1 MKRIIV
7 ALMMSV
13 VLVSAKSADI
23 KNLFVEMPDSI
34 MPLLVKNNRLDMLD
48 YMDIGMSAKV
58 KNKLGGE
65 SEMTLLKDDMISI
78 SMTDVTEYDIKLF
91 YGKDSLVT
99 IAVIET
105 VCGGYCDS
113 GVTFYNDKWQPLDK
127 QKLILMPLFNDF
139 LDKKLMK
146 QSKNKTAIDE
156 MYYRM
161 MMIDS
166 APESDVITFTLT
178 TTDAILDEEIR
189 DSIFKTTS
197 INYRWN
203 GKKFIRQKDR

>member
-1 MKRIIV
+1 
-7 ALMMSV
+7 MMSV

-105 VCGGYCDS
+105 VKGGYSDS
-113 GVTFYNDKWQPLDK
+113 NISFYNTKWE
-127 QKLILMPLFNDF
+127 KLNTTNLIKMPVLEDF
-139 LDKKLMK
+139 INKKSLRNEENKKLLDELIYRMFVVDVAPDTNTL
-146 QSKNKTAIDE
+146 SVAFSSAEYIIDE
-156 MYYRM
+156 
-161 MMIDS
+161 
-166 APESDVITFTLT
+166 DV
-178 TTDAILDEEIR
+178 R
-189 DSIFKTTS
+189 NSIFARYS
-197 INYRWN
+197 IIYRWN
-203 GKKFIRQKDR
+203 GKKFIRQKK

>member
-7 ALMMSV
+7 ALIMSV

-105 VCGGYCDS
+105 VKGGYSDS
-113 GVTFYNDKWQPLDK
+113 NISFYNTK
-127 QKLILMPLFNDF
+127 Q
-139 LDKKLMK
+139 
-146 QSKNKTAIDE
+146 
-156 MYYRM
+156 
-161 MMIDS
+161 
-166 APESDVITFTLT
+166 
-178 TTDAILDEEIR
+178 
-189 DSIFKTTS
+189 
-197 INYRWN
+197 
-203 GKKFIRQKDR
+203 IRQNLF

>member
-48 YMDIGMSAKV
+48 YMDIGMPAKV

-105 VCGGYCDS
+105 VKGGYSDS
-113 GVTFYNDKWQPLDK
+113 NISFYNTKWE
-127 QKLILMPLFNDF
+127 KLNTTNLIKMPVLEDF
-139 LDKKLMK
+139 INKKSLRNEENKKLLDELIYRMFVVDVAPDTNTL
-146 QSKNKTAIDE
+146 SVAFSSAEYIIDE
-156 MYYRM
+156 
-161 MMIDS
+161 
-166 APESDVITFTLT
+166 DV
-178 TTDAILDEEIR
+178 R
-189 DSIFKTTS
+189 NSIFARYS
-197 INYRWN
+197 IIYRWN
-203 GKKFIRQKDR
+203 GKKFIRQKGR

>member
-105 VCGGYCDS
+105 VKGGYSDS
-113 GVTFYNDKWQPLDK
+113 NISFYNTKWE
-127 QKLILMPLFNDF
+127 KLNTTNLIKMPVLEDF
-139 LDKKLMK
+139 INKKSLRNEENKKLL
-146 QSKNKTAIDE
+146 DE
-156 MYYRM
+156 LIYRM
-161 MMIDS
+161 FVVDVAPDTNTLSVVFSSAEYIIDK
-166 APESDVITFTLT
+166 DV
-178 TTDAILDEEIR
+178 R
-189 DSIFKTTS
+189 NSIFARYS
-197 INYRWN
+197 IIYRWN

>member
-105 VCGGYCDS
+105 VKGGYSDS
-113 GVTFYNDKWQPLDK
+113 NISFYNTK
-127 QKLILMPLFNDF
+127 
-139 LDKKLMK
+139 
-146 QSKNKTAIDE
+146 
-156 MYYRM
+156 
-161 MMIDS
+161 
-166 APESDVITFTLT
+166 
-178 TTDAILDEEIR
+178 
-189 DSIFKTTS
+189 
-197 INYRWN
+197 
-203 GKKFIRQKDR
+203 

>member
-105 VCGGYCDS
+105 VKGGYSDS
-113 GVTFYNDKWQPLDK
+113 NISFYNTKWE
-127 QKLILMPLFNDF
+127 KLNTTNLIKMPVLEDF
-139 LDKKLMK
+139 INKKSLRNEENKKLLDELIYRMFVVDVAPDTNTL
-146 QSKNKTAIDE
+146 SVAFSSAEYIIDE
-156 MYYRM
+156 
-161 MMIDS
+161 
-166 APESDVITFTLT
+166 DV
-178 TTDAILDEEIR
+178 R
-189 DSIFKTTS
+189 NSIFARYS
-197 INYRWN
+197 IIYRWN

>member
-105 VCGGYCDS
+105 VKGGYSDS
-113 GVTFYNDKWQPLDK
+113 NISFYNTKWE
-127 QKLILMPLFNDF
+127 KLSTTNLIKMPVLEDF
-139 LDKKLMK
+139 INKKSLRNEENKKLL
-146 QSKNKTAIDE
+146 DE
-156 MYYRM
+156 LIYRM
-161 MMIDS
+161 FVVDVAPDTNTLSVAFSSAEYIIDK
-166 APESDVITFTLT
+166 DVRN
-178 TTDAILDEEIR
+178 AIFAR
-189 DSIFKTTS
+189 YSI
-197 INYRWN
+197 IYRWN
-203 GKKFIRQKDR
+203 GKKFIRQKGR

>member
-113 GVTFYNDKWQPLDK
+113 DVTFYNDKWQPLDK

-166 APESDVITFTLT
+166 APKSDVITFTLT
-178 TTDAILDEEIR
+178 TTDTILDEEIR

-203 GKKFIRQKDR
+203 GKKFVRLKNS

>member
-34 MPLLVKNNRLDMLD
+34 MSLLVKNNRLDMLD

-105 VCGGYCDS
+105 VKGGYSDS
-113 GVTFYNDKWQPLDK
+113 NISFYNTKWE
-127 QKLILMPLFNDF
+127 KLNTTNLIKMPVLEDF
-139 LDKKLMK
+139 INKKSLRNEENKKLLDELIYRMFVVDVAPDTNTL
-146 QSKNKTAIDE
+146 SVAFSSAEYIIDE
-156 MYYRM
+156 
-161 MMIDS
+161 
-166 APESDVITFTLT
+166 DV
-178 TTDAILDEEIR
+178 R
-189 DSIFKTTS
+189 NSIFARYS
-197 INYRWN
+197 IIYRWN

>member
-105 VCGGYCDS
+105 VKGGYSDS
-113 GVTFYNDKWQPLDK
+113 NISFYNTKWE
-127 QKLILMPLFNDF
+127 KLSTTNLIKMPVLEDF
-139 LDKKLMK
+139 INKKSLRNEENKKLLDELIYRMFVVDVAPDTNIL
-146 QSKNKTAIDE
+146 SVAFSSAEYIIDE
-156 MYYRM
+156 
-161 MMIDS
+161 
-166 APESDVITFTLT
+166 DV
-178 TTDAILDEEIR
+178 R
-189 DSIFKTTS
+189 NSIFARYS
-197 INYRWN
+197 IIYRWN

>member
-65 SEMTLLKDDMISI
+65 SEMTLFKDDMISI

-105 VCGGYCDS
+105 VKGGYSDS
-113 GVTFYNDKWQPLDK
+113 NISFYNTKWE
-127 QKLILMPLFNDF
+127 KLNTTNLIKMPVLEDF
-139 LDKKLMK
+139 INKKSLRNEENKKLLDELIYRMFVVDVAPDTNTL
-146 QSKNKTAIDE
+146 SVAFSSAEYIIDE
-156 MYYRM
+156 
-161 MMIDS
+161 
-166 APESDVITFTLT
+166 DV
-178 TTDAILDEEIR
+178 R
-189 DSIFKTTS
+189 NSIFARYS
-197 INYRWN
+197 IIYRWN

>member
-1 MKRIIV
+1 
-7 ALMMSV
+7 MMSV

-78 SMTDVTEYDIKLF
+78 SMTDVAEYDIKLF

-105 VCGGYCDS
+105 VKGGYSDS
-113 GVTFYNDKWQPLDK
+113 NISFYNTKWE
-127 QKLILMPLFNDF
+127 KLNTTNLIKMPVLEDF
-139 LDKKLMK
+139 INKKSLRNEENKKLLDELIYRMFVVDVAPDTNTL
-146 QSKNKTAIDE
+146 SVAFSSAEYIIDE
-156 MYYRM
+156 
-161 MMIDS
+161 
-166 APESDVITFTLT
+166 DV
-178 TTDAILDEEIR
+178 R
-189 DSIFKTTS
+189 NSIFARYS
-197 INYRWN
+197 IIYRWN

>member
-1 MKRIIV
+1 
-7 ALMMSV
+7 MMSV

-105 VCGGYCDS
+105 VKGGYSDS
-113 GVTFYNDKWQPLDK
+113 NISFYNTKWE
-127 QKLILMPLFNDF
+127 KLNTTNLIKMPVLEDF
-139 LDKKLMK
+139 INKKSLRNEENKKLLDELIYRMFVVDVAPDTNTL
-146 QSKNKTAIDE
+146 SVAFSSAEYIIDE
-156 MYYRM
+156 
-161 MMIDS
+161 
-166 APESDVITFTLT
+166 DV
-178 TTDAILDEEIR
+178 R
-189 DSIFKTTS
+189 NSIFARYS
-197 INYRWN
+197 IIYRWN

>member
-105 VCGGYCDS
+105 VKGGYSDS
-113 GVTFYNDKWQPLDK
+113 NISFYNTKWE
-127 QKLILMPLFNDF
+127 KLNTTNLIKMPVLEDF
-139 LDKKLMK
+139 INKKSLRNEENKKLLDELIYRMFVVDVAPDTNTL
-146 QSKNKTAIDE
+146 SVAFSSAEYIIDE
-156 MYYRM
+156 
-161 MMIDS
+161 
-166 APESDVITFTLT
+166 DV
-178 TTDAILDEEIR
+178 R
-189 DSIFKTTS
+189 NSIFARYS
-197 INYRWN
+197 IIYRWN
-203 GKKFIRQKDR
+203 GNKFIRQKDR